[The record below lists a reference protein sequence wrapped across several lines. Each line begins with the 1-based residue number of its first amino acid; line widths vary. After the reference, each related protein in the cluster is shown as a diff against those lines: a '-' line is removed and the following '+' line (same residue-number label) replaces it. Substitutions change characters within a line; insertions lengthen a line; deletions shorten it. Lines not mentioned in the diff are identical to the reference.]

1 MKLEGQKTIPADV
14 ERTWAALNDPEVL
27 RDSIAGCESLEQTG
41 EDEYT
46 AALKVRIGP
55 VNARFKGKLKLSD
68 IVAPRSYRIT
78 FEGQG
83 GAAGFG
89 KGNADVRL
97 EPQGEGENTLLS
109 YTAEAQVGGKLAQ
122 IGSRLVDAAATKI
135 AEDFFT
141 AFEARLAADSAGT
154 ADAPDVVDIGGS
166 SAGAGTTAAAGGAD
180 THPAGDTHSSPPMQ
194 KMTAA
199 SQAAVAGAAAAPAA
213 GGNQPSG
220 KVLWWVIAVAAVVV
234 IAYAVLA

>member
-1 MKLEGQKTIPADV
+1 MKLEGQKTIPASI

-27 RDSIAGCESLEQTG
+27 RESIAGCESLEQTG
-41 EDEYT
+41 DDEYT

-68 IVAPRSYRIT
+68 IVEPSSYRMS

-97 EPQGEGENTLLS
+97 EPQAGGESTLLS
-109 YTAEAQVGGKLAQ
+109 YTAEAQVGGKIAQ
-122 IGSRLVDAAATKI
+122 IGSRLVDAAAAKI

-154 ADAPDVVDIGGS
+154 ADAPDVKDLGGS
-166 SAGAGTTAAAGGAD
+166 AAGAGTTAGSAD
-180 THPAGDTHSSPPMQ
+180 VHPAGDTPSSPPTQ
-194 KMTAA
+194 KVAA
-199 SQAAVAGAAAAPAA
+199 ANQAAVAGAATAPAGSA
-213 GGNQPSG
+213 SGNPPSS

-234 IAYAVLA
+234 LAYAILA